1 MTDLAD
7 PKAAT
12 TVTAVGAITKANLQL
27 IMDKVEAAGE
37 IRKIK

>member
-1 MTDLAD
+1 VDLGRLS
-7 PKAAT
+7 
-12 TVTAVGAITKANLQL
+12 GALSGKANLQL